1 MKKVVFI
8 FLIFIASNLFSQN
21 KQVLYDFAG
30 LPQTLLLNPGL
41 ETNYKYHIGVPLL
54 SGFSTE
60 LASTGFTIADIFGV
74 DNRTIND
81 KIGAVL
87 VDLDTRDYLKFNSQ
101 IEVFSAGFRF
111 DDKTYFSFGFYQEF
125 DAIGYFPKD
134 IITLLNEG
142 NAAYLNRSFDASQ
155 LLYKLEFLGV
165 IHAGIT
171 RKVNDKWTI
180 GGRFKIYSSA
190 LNLQS
195 TNNSGTLTTN
205 LGDNNIY
212 IHHLD
217 NINVNLQTSGL
228 IQDDE
233 YINDPGTF
241 LKNTFLGG
249 NLGLGLD
256 FGVTYQISPQ
266 LQFSGSLLDVGFV
279 NHKKNIKN
287 TLTEGSFTFEGLQF
301 GYDESNRN
309 YWEELDNELKEQLPT
324 VENQESFISW
334 RPAKFNAAIKYSFGE
349 KRSKYCYDDT
359 YKDFYTDALGAQLYS
374 VFRPLSQQFALTGF
388 YEKSFSHKL
397 HTKVT
402 YTVDNYSYYNIGV
415 GVSAQVWKINFYGI
429 LDNIAELTDI
439 SSANNVSLQFGFNLL
454 FN

>member
-30 LPQTLLLNPGL
+30 LPETLLLNPGL
-41 ETNYKYHIGVPLL
+41 ESNYKYHIGVPLL

-324 VENQESFISW
+324 VENQESYIAW
-334 RPAKFNAAIKYSFGE
+334 RPTKFNAAIKYSFGE

>member
-81 KIGAVL
+81 KIAAVL
-87 VDLDTRDYLKFNSQ
+87 EDLDTRDYLKFNSQ

-324 VENQESFISW
+324 VENQESYISW

>member
-60 LASTGFTIADIFGV
+60 LASTGFTVADIFGV
-74 DNRTIND
+74 DSRTINE
-81 KIGAVL
+81 KIASIL
-87 VDLDTRDYLKFNSQ
+87 ENLDSRDYLKFNSQ

-111 DDKTYFSFGFYQEF
+111 DEKTYFSFGFYQEL

-155 LLYKLEFLGV
+155 LLYKLDVLGV

-241 LKNTFLGG
+241 LKNTFFGG

-287 TLTEGSFTFEGLQF
+287 TLTEGSYTFEGLQF
-301 GYDESNRN
+301 DYDETNRN

-324 VENQESFISW
+324 VENQESYIAW
-334 RPAKFNAAIKYSFGE
+334 RPTKFNAAIKYSFGE

-359 YKDFYTDALGAQLYS
+359 YKDFYTDAFGAQLYS

-388 YEKSFSHKL
+388 YEKSFSNKL

-402 YTVDNYSYYNIGV
+402 YTVDDYSYYNIGV